1 MNKRIRKKGFKISR
15 KLCCSSTATT
25 ETTQSVCEPLLTA
38 SFRIPQPC
46 SVQVMADKNL
56 EPEVRH
62 IFPHR
67 TPLPQISPRSPKL
80 FWSCPLFFFGA
91 VISHFSS
98 PRSSPRLFPQATV
111 YVNLENGE
119 SQGSAY
125 SYYVVPVEPRKRKQ
139 CGCGCCC
146 LTGLLLF
153 LLIFFLTP
161 RSPSV
166 WLKSIIFADD
176 MSAVGNFGV
185 QNNDYYKVRENIAPE
200 HENRSQG
207 D

>member
-1 MNKRIRKKGFKISR
+1 M
-15 KLCCSSTATT
+15 
-25 ETTQSVCEPLLTA
+25 
-38 SFRIPQPC
+38 
-46 SVQVMADKNL
+46 
-56 EPEVRH
+56 
-62 IFPHR
+62 
-67 TPLPQISPRSPKL
+67 
-80 FWSCPLFFFGA
+80 
-91 VISHFSS
+91 
-98 PRSSPRLFPQATV
+98 